1 MKRNSKYLIGTIA
14 FLSLTLGLFQNCT
27 NSKLRFKNFQSS
39 AKQMEGAS
47 GHGSGY
53 DGKLDPGLLV
63 QQDPSQ
69 TCFLKDGTPT
79 HVKSIIRVHSEGN
92 LSYSDNC
99 REENPQNIDS
109 KDVIFLYESVVVFG
123 GDLYRAEEKVPTN
136 EEPRPHLLGTC
147 MFRELEEP
155 IQGGALLNVQVNVL
169 EENGNPFV
177 ETIIEEVEGNGP
189 HIVEFEPAE
198 PSVFED
204 KLDWLKLL
212 VDSFNYELNIYHDRL
227 KQKPV
232 ELTILVRG
240 SERRVLAERQ
250 DACFFP

>member
-1 MKRNSKYLIGTIA
+1 
-14 FLSLTLGLFQNCT
+14 
-27 NSKLRFKNFQSS
+27 
-39 AKQMEGAS
+39 
-47 GHGSGY
+47 
-53 DGKLDPGLLV
+53 
-63 QQDPSQ
+63 
-69 TCFLKDGTPT
+69 
-79 HVKSIIRVHSEGN
+79 
-92 LSYSDNC
+92 
-99 REENPQNIDS
+99 
-109 KDVIFLYESVVVFG
+109 
-123 GDLYRAEEKVPTN
+123 
-136 EEPRPHLLGTC
+136 